1 MGRYTLLVQK
11 KLTVRWVNRMIK
23 EIQTIQN
30 DLIGRDGEIR
40 THDPMHP
47 MHVRYQAALRPDFK
61 PSSIS
66 LKYLLAAF

>member
-1 MGRYTLLVQK
+1 MSRYNLLVQK

-23 EIQTIQN
+23 EIQSIQS

-47 MHVRYQAALRPDFK
+47 MHVRYQAALRPELIK
-61 PSSIS
+61 PVFLST
-66 LKYLLAAF
+66 LEP

>member
-1 MGRYTLLVQK
+1 
-11 KLTVRWVNRMIK
+11 MIK

-47 MHVRYQAALRPDFK
+47 MHVRYQAALRPELIK
-61 PSSIS
+61 PVFLST
-66 LKYLLAAF
+66 LEP